1 MLLDAARCCLVLL
14 YAALCCCVL
23 LGAAMYDMSV
33 VSVCKH
39 VRERVRECGCESMCE
54 RVQACVSVCM

>member
-1 MLLDAARCCLVLL
+1 MFLSSVVVPVLLDAARCCLVLL

-23 LGAAMYDMSV
+23 LGAAMYGMSV

-39 VRERVRECGCESMCE
+39 VRERVRECVREY
-54 RVQACVSVCM
+54 V